1 MALIPADLEHNPGA
15 GEVDERVESPSIAR
29 NKSPLPRKT
38 VAKKAILKLSQA
50 VAQHG
55 NDHKKAMPA
64 NGIRLR
70 PRAVVLALVLS
81 QAPASSGS
89 ARTESRNK

>member
-1 MALIPADLEHNPGA
+1 MIIPPPVAAEAN
-15 GEVDERVESPSIAR
+15 SIAR

-64 NGIRLR
+64 NGIRLS